1 MVKPIII
8 LLTTGIVIVAA
19 QPVTENT
26 ALTAELY
33 DVTRCVQE
41 IMRRHFAARTPVL
54 VSAPNTQQHN
64 FTGRSLTPN
73 PRSMEDLQLTDLILH
88 NLNINGRWSI
98 HFVIPA
104 DSLLD
109 ESRYV
114 TTKFQNYVIFIWEQ
128 QEADIVNDILHGQ
141 IEYLRDSATWNSRAK
156 FIVVVNTHV
165 MQFTRSLALR
175 ICEKL
180 WDIAMIA
187 NVVAL
192 IPSMEKKMIFSNGKD
207 TMVHEQSGST
217 RLHLYTF
224 FPFQNG
230 KCGEVKD
237 VVLIDEWLNKGGGS
251 LLYGSNL
258 YQTKYPDNFLGCPF
272 KVASIGVEP
281 YVIAVEEIEQANR
294 SSVPRLTG
302 LAVEPLLLIA
312 ERINL
317 TLIFLEPS
325 FDLTLPSYWTQMST
339 LNDGTSDIAVGA
351 IPLITVVAALSDHT
365 IPYLYDR
372 VAAIMPCPGRIPK
385 VDMIMNVYATSV
397 WIAVALVLILT
408 AVVSWRT
415 ANSHHG
421 QSMESYDFRHLSS
434 SFHCAWAIFM
444 GVSVPVIPRT
454 SKLRILFLL
463 YVWYCFAISTV
474 FQAFFTSYLVESGY
488 EEGYKDLDDL
498 VKSKLLY
505 GYNSALEFLFTQFD
519 FVDTRL
525 YNRPRVAC
533 PNLLKCAERVLF
545 DRDMATI
552 FSRRC
557 VNYVGIKNGVE
568 ENNKRICFL
577 EHPSVSAYVSL
588 FLPKGSLLLDRMNSV
603 LSPYL
608 EAGLLNRYWSHLTL
622 EQILKSKNKFVN
634 IDSEDFV
641 PFSVSHLYPAFKVL
655 LFGHLLSFILFLVE
669 LFVGRVWNR

>member
-1 MVKPIII
+1 M
-8 LLTTGIVIVAA
+8 LLITGIIMVAA
-19 QPVTENT
+19 QSVTQNT
-26 ALTAELY
+26 PLPAELY

-88 NLNINGRWSI
+88 NLNINALWSI

-104 DSLLD
+104 DSPLD
-109 ESRYV
+109 ETHYV
-114 TTKFQNYVIFIWEQ
+114 TMKLQNYVIFIWEQ
-128 QEADIVNDILHGQ
+128 HEADIVDDILHEQ
-141 IEYLRDSATWNSRAK
+141 IEYLRDSATWNPRAK

-165 MQFTRSLALR
+165 MEFTRSLALR

-281 YVIAVEEIEQANR
+281 YVIAAEEIEQADR
-294 SSVPRLTG
+294 SSVPKVSG
-302 LAVEPLLLIA
+302 LSVEPLRFVA
-312 ERINL
+312 EQINL
-317 TLIFLEPS
+317 TTIFLEPS
-325 FDLTLPSYWTQMST
+325 TELTLHSFWDQMNT
-339 LNDGTSDIAVGA
+339 LSDRSADIAGGS
-351 IPLITVVAALSDHT
+351 IPHATILADMYDHT
-365 IPYLYDR
+365 IPYLYDSI
-372 VAAIMPCPGRIPK
+372 AAIMPCPGRIPK
-385 VDMIMNVYATSV
+385 ADMIMNVYATSV
-397 WIAVALVLILT
+397 WIAVTLVFILI
-408 AVVSWRT
+408 AVVFWRT

-434 SFHCAWAIFM
+434 SFHSAWAIIL

-454 SKLRILFLL
+454 SMLRILFLL
-463 YVWYCFAISTV
+463 YVWYCFATSTV

-498 VKSKLLY
+498 VKSKLFY
-505 GYNSALEFLFTQFD
+505 GFNTVLEFAFMQFD

-525 YNRPRVAC
+525 YNRPRVEC
-533 PNLLKCAERVLF
+533 PDVSKCAERVIF
-545 DRDMATI
+545 VRDMATI
-552 FSRRC
+552 FSRTS
-557 VNYVGIKNGVE
+557 VTYVAIKNGVE
-568 ENNKRICFL
+568 ERSKMICFL
-577 EHPSVSAYVSL
+577 EKPSLSGYVTAY
-588 FLPKGSLLLDRMNSV
+588 LPRGSLLLDRINSV
-603 LSPYL
+603 LRRYL
-608 EAGLLNRYWSHLTL
+608 EAGLLNRYWSHLTWG
-622 EQILKSKNKFVN
+622 EILKSKHKFGN
-634 IDSEDFV
+634 IGSEDFV
-641 PFSVSHLYPAFKVL
+641 PFSVSHLFPAFKVL
-655 LFGHLLSFILFLVE
+655 LFGHVLSFILFLVE
-669 LFVGRVWNR
+669 LFVGRVRNH